1 MKNNAKTGFF
11 KSRLAALRKSSYILL
26 QRQNNETILKFVDI
40 SNWTNYLII
49 IPKSNGNEFGAI
61 IKKEQMLKRNEKNN
75 ML

>member
-1 MKNNAKTGFF
+1 M
-11 KSRLAALRKSSYILL
+11 
-26 QRQNNETILKFVDI
+26 QRQNNETVLKFVDI

-49 IPKSNGNEFGAI
+49 VPKSNGNEFGAI